1 MNELEEVNRVLERQK
16 QESSH
21 LKERVNLLESTVEA
35 ANAERSQLEQELTL
49 AKEDSSCKCIEISR
63 LSTLLENARCKV
75 LQFRVMD
82 VYKRTSETMALKTVL
97 LF

>member
-1 MNELEEVNRVLERQK
+1 MNELEEVNRVLERQR

-35 ANAERSQLEQELTL
+35 TNAERSQLEQELSL

-63 LSTLLENARCKV
+63 LTTLLENARCKV
-75 LQFRVMD
+75 LHSLELRMFVRKQPRLWF
-82 VYKRTSETMALKTVL
+82 
-97 LF
+97 

>member
-1 MNELEEVNRVLERQK
+1 MEELNRVLERHK
-16 QESSH
+16 QESFH

-35 ANAERSQLEQELTL
+35 TNAERSQIEQELTL

-75 LQFRVMD
+75 SDFSYFRFIMN
-82 VYKRTSETMALKTVL
+82 VYGSVSLRESFTK
-97 LF
+97 